1 MPLIYSKM
9 SNDYRWMKLID
20 VRFLISSVLIFISLE
35 NSPPVMA
42 APPEEI
48 PRAIQ
53 DFLEGAVADFKSQ
66 GVRSYDNHRSGM
78 ICVEYG
84 LDGFTST
91 FKFDPQY
98 KLLESSSDRFKDLDG
113 TFAEND
119 NILPLQLLP
128 SEVEHSLRAL
138 FPRLEGVNF
147 LKALI
152 RGEFLY
158 QINGV
163 TDSVRVFP
171 VIDEKGQLLQY
182 SIDRDGD
189 GLGDAY
195 ELVCGFDPN
204 DADSD
209 KDGFPDGLEH
219 SKDGD
224 PLDAKV
230 LPKILKMHHDHDSNV
245 MVITV
250 STCRGKNFFLE
261 VNPRGGEEGWEKL
274 GESVEGDG
282 DDKEFT
288 IPSDGFFLN
297 AMVRVGVEG
306 VDPDLAMNA
315 DKPPKKKSNRNC
327 SVPSTLRGR
336 EIVIGQGK
344 RLLFRSN
351 RRGEMIEGGN
361 RGNMVVPFSYTFSK
375 PDHCKARLVLTFT
388 TRKGFETMVYELTF
402 VSKGGSGEFIAK
414 KFGRGRKEN
423 AGHGNFTISMNP

>member
-1 MPLIYSKM
+1 MALIYSKM
-9 SNDYRWMKLID
+9 SNDYRLMKLID
-20 VRFLISSVLIFISLE
+20 VRFLLSSVLIFIALE

-53 DFLEGAVADFKSQ
+53 DFLEGAVTDFKSE

-84 LDGFTST
+84 LNGFTST
-91 FKFDPQY
+91 FKFDSRY
-98 KLLESSSDRFKDLDG
+98 NLLESSTDRFNDLDG
-113 TFAEND
+113 SFAEND
-119 NILPLQLLP
+119 NSIPLLLLP
-128 SEVEHSLRAL
+128 SEVEHALRAL
-138 FPRLEGVNF
+138 FPRLEGVDF
-147 LKALI
+147 LKLII
-152 RGEFLY
+152 RGEYLY
-158 QINGV
+158 QINGI

-171 VIDEKGQLLQY
+171 VIDERGQLVQY
-182 SIDRDGD
+182 NIDRDGD

-219 SKDGD
+219 LKEGD
-224 PLDAKV
+224 PLDSKV
-230 LPKILKMHHDHDSNV
+230 LPKILKMYHDQDSNV

-261 VNPRGGEEGWEKL
+261 VNPTGRNEGWEKL
-274 GESVEGDG
+274 GESVLGDG
-282 DDKEFT
+282 SDKEFT
-288 IPSDGFFLN
+288 MPSDGFFIN
-297 AMVRVGVEG
+297 AMVRVGVEEPDPG
-306 VDPDLAMNA
+306 VVMNA
-315 DKPPKKKSNRNC
+315 DKPPKKKSNKNC
-327 SVPSTLRGR
+327 SVPSSLKGR
-336 EIVIGQGK
+336 EIVISQGK

-351 RRGEMIEGGN
+351 RRGEMVEGGN

-388 TRKGFETMVYELTF
+388 TRQGFETMVYELTF

-423 AGHGNFTISMNP
+423 ASQGNFTISMNP

>member
-1 MPLIYSKM
+1 MALIYSKM
-9 SNDYRWMKLID
+9 SNDYRLMKLID
-20 VRFLISSVLIFISLE
+20 VRFLLSSVLIFIALE

-53 DFLEGAVADFKSQ
+53 DFLEGAVADFKSE

-84 LDGFTST
+84 LNGFTST
-91 FKFDPQY
+91 FKFDSRY
-98 KLLESSSDRFKDLDG
+98 NLLESSTDRFNDLDG
-113 TFAEND
+113 SFAEND
-119 NILPLQLLP
+119 NSIPLLLLP
-128 SEVEHSLRAL
+128 SEVEHALRAL
-138 FPRLEGVNF
+138 FPRLEGVDF
-147 LKALI
+147 LKLII
-152 RGEFLY
+152 RGEYLY
-158 QINGV
+158 QINGI

-171 VIDEKGQLLQY
+171 VIDERGQLVQY
-182 SIDRDGD
+182 NIDRDGD

-219 SKDGD
+219 LKEGD
-224 PLDAKV
+224 PLDSKV
-230 LPKILKMHHDHDSNV
+230 LPKILKMYHDQDSNV

-261 VNPRGGEEGWEKL
+261 VNPTGRNEGWEKL
-274 GESVEGDG
+274 GESVLGDG
-282 DDKEFT
+282 SDKEFT
-288 IPSDGFFLN
+288 MPSDGFFIN
-297 AMVRVGVEG
+297 AMVRVGVEEPDPG
-306 VDPDLAMNA
+306 VVMNA
-315 DKPPKKKSNRNC
+315 DKPPKKKSNKNC
-327 SVPSTLRGR
+327 SVPSSLKGR
-336 EIVIGQGK
+336 EIVISQGK

-351 RRGEMIEGGN
+351 RRGEMVEGGN
-361 RGNMVVPFSYTFSK
+361 RGNMVVTFSYTFSK

-388 TRKGFETMVYELTF
+388 TRQGFETMVYELTF

-423 AGHGNFTISMNP
+423 ASQGNFTISMNP

>member
-1 MPLIYSKM
+1 MALIYSKM
-9 SNDYRWMKLID
+9 SNDYRLMKLID
-20 VRFLISSVLIFISLE
+20 VRFLLSSVLIFIALE

-53 DFLEGAVADFKSQ
+53 DFLEGAVADFKSE

-84 LDGFTST
+84 LNGFTST
-91 FKFDPQY
+91 FKFDSRY
-98 KLLESSSDRFKDLDG
+98 NLLESSTDRFNDLDG
-113 TFAEND
+113 SFAEND
-119 NILPLQLLP
+119 NSIPLLLLP
-128 SEVEHSLRAL
+128 SEVEHALRAL
-138 FPRLEGVNF
+138 FPRLEGVDF
-147 LKALI
+147 LKLII
-152 RGEFLY
+152 RGEYLY
-158 QINGV
+158 QINGI

-171 VIDEKGQLLQY
+171 VIDERGQLVQY
-182 SIDRDGD
+182 NIDRDGD

-219 SKDGD
+219 LKEGD
-224 PLDAKV
+224 PLDSKV
-230 LPKILKMHHDHDSNV
+230 LPKILKMYHDQDSNV

-261 VNPRGGEEGWEKL
+261 VNPTGRNEGWEKL
-274 GESVEGDG
+274 GESVLGDG
-282 DDKEFT
+282 SDKEFT
-288 IPSDGFFLN
+288 MPSDGFFIN
-297 AMVRVGVEG
+297 AMVRVGVEEPDPG
-306 VDPDLAMNA
+306 VVMNA
-315 DKPPKKKSNRNC
+315 DKPPKKKSNKNC
-327 SVPSTLRGR
+327 SVPSSLKGR
-336 EIVIGQGK
+336 EIVISQGK

-351 RRGEMIEGGN
+351 RRGEMVEGGN

-388 TRKGFETMVYELTF
+388 TRQGFETMVYELTF

-414 KFGRGRKEN
+414 KFGSGRKEN
-423 AGHGNFTISMNP
+423 ASQGNFTISMNP

>member
-1 MPLIYSKM
+1 MALIYSKM
-9 SNDYRWMKLID
+9 SNDYRLMKLID
-20 VRFLISSVLIFISLE
+20 VRFLLSSVLIFIALE

-53 DFLEGAVADFKSQ
+53 DFLEGAVADFKSE

-84 LDGFTST
+84 LNGFTST
-91 FKFDPQY
+91 FKFDSRY
-98 KLLESSSDRFKDLDG
+98 NLLESSTDRFNDLDG
-113 TFAEND
+113 SFAEND
-119 NILPLQLLP
+119 NSIPLLLLP
-128 SEVEHSLRAL
+128 SEVEHALRAL
-138 FPRLEGVNF
+138 FPRLEGVDF
-147 LKALI
+147 LKLII
-152 RGEFLY
+152 RGEYLY
-158 QINGV
+158 QINGI

-171 VIDEKGQLLQY
+171 VIDERGQLVQY
-182 SIDRDGD
+182 NIDRDGD

-219 SKDGD
+219 LKEGD
-224 PLDAKV
+224 PLDSKV
-230 LPKILKMHHDHDSNV
+230 LPKILKMYHDQDSNV

-261 VNPRGGEEGWEKL
+261 VNPTGRNEGWEKL
-274 GESVEGDG
+274 GESVLGDG
-282 DDKEFT
+282 SDKEFT
-288 IPSDGFFLN
+288 MPSDGFFIN
-297 AMVRVGVEG
+297 AMVRVGVEAPDPG
-306 VDPDLAMNA
+306 VVMNA
-315 DKPPKKKSNRNC
+315 DKPPKKKSNKNC
-327 SVPSTLRGR
+327 SVPSSLKGR
-336 EIVIGQGK
+336 EIVISQGK

-351 RRGEMIEGGN
+351 RRGEMVEGGN

-388 TRKGFETMVYELTF
+388 TRQGFETMVYELTF

-423 AGHGNFTISMNP
+423 ASQGNFTISMNP

>member
-1 MPLIYSKM
+1 MALIYSKM
-9 SNDYRWMKLID
+9 SNDYRLMKLID
-20 VRFLISSVLIFISLE
+20 VRFLLSSVLIFIALE

-53 DFLEGAVADFKSQ
+53 DFLEGAVADFKSE

-84 LDGFTST
+84 LNGFTST
-91 FKFDPQY
+91 FKFDSRY
-98 KLLESSSDRFKDLDG
+98 NLLESSTDRFNDLDG
-113 TFAEND
+113 SFAEND
-119 NILPLQLLP
+119 NSIPLLLLP
-128 SEVEHSLRAL
+128 SEVEHALRAL
-138 FPRLEGVNF
+138 FPRLEGVDF
-147 LKALI
+147 LKLII
-152 RGEFLY
+152 RGEYLY
-158 QINGV
+158 QINGI

-171 VIDEKGQLLQY
+171 VIDERGQLVQY
-182 SIDRDGD
+182 NIDRDGD

-219 SKDGD
+219 LKEGD
-224 PLDAKV
+224 PLDSKV
-230 LPKILKMHHDHDSNV
+230 LPKILKMYHDQDSNV

-261 VNPRGGEEGWEKL
+261 VNPTGRNEGWEKL
-274 GESVEGDG
+274 GESVLGDG
-282 DDKEFT
+282 SDKEFT
-288 IPSDGFFLN
+288 MPSDGFFIN
-297 AMVRVGVEG
+297 AMVRVGVEAPDPG
-306 VDPDLAMNA
+306 VVMNA
-315 DKPPKKKSNRNC
+315 DKPPKKKSNKNC
-327 SVPSTLRGR
+327 SVPSSLKGR
-336 EIVIGQGK
+336 EIVISQGK

-351 RRGEMIEGGN
+351 RRGEMVEGGN

-388 TRKGFETMVYELTF
+388 TRQGFETMVYELTF
-402 VSKGGSGEFIAK
+402 VSKGGSGEFVAK

-423 AGHGNFTISMNP
+423 ASQGNFTISMNP

>member
-1 MPLIYSKM
+1 MALIYSKM
-9 SNDYRWMKLID
+9 SNDYRLMKLID
-20 VRFLISSVLIFISLE
+20 VRFLLSSVLIFIALE

-53 DFLEGAVADFKSQ
+53 DFLEGAVADFKSE

-84 LDGFTST
+84 LNGFTST
-91 FKFDPQY
+91 FKFDSRY
-98 KLLESSSDRFKDLDG
+98 NLLESSTDRFNDLDG
-113 TFAEND
+113 SFAEND
-119 NILPLQLLP
+119 NSIPLLLLP
-128 SEVEHSLRAL
+128 SEVEHALRAL
-138 FPRLEGVNF
+138 FPRLEGVDF
-147 LKALI
+147 LKLII
-152 RGEFLY
+152 RGEYLY
-158 QINGV
+158 QINGI

-171 VIDEKGQLLQY
+171 VIDERGQLVQY
-182 SIDRDGD
+182 NIDRDGD

-219 SKDGD
+219 LKEGD
-224 PLDAKV
+224 PLDSKV
-230 LPKILKMHHDHDSNV
+230 LPKILKMYHDQDSNV

-261 VNPRGGEEGWEKL
+261 VNPTGRNEGWEKL
-274 GESVEGDG
+274 GESVLGDG
-282 DDKEFT
+282 SDKEFT
-288 IPSDGFFLN
+288 MPSDGFFIN
-297 AMVRVGVEG
+297 AMVRVGVEEPDPG
-306 VDPDLAMNA
+306 VVMNA
-315 DKPPKKKSNRNC
+315 DKPPKKKSNKNC
-327 SVPSTLRGR
+327 SVPSSLKGR
-336 EIVIGQGK
+336 EIVISQGK

-351 RRGEMIEGGN
+351 RRGEMVEGGN

-388 TRKGFETMVYELTF
+388 TRQGFETMVYELTF

-423 AGHGNFTISMNP
+423 ASQGNFTISMNP

>member
-1 MPLIYSKM
+1 MALIYSKM
-9 SNDYRWMKLID
+9 SNDYRLMKLID
-20 VRFLISSVLIFISLE
+20 VRFLLSSVLIFIALE

-53 DFLEGAVADFKSQ
+53 DFLEGAVADFKSE

-84 LDGFTST
+84 LNGFTST
-91 FKFDPQY
+91 FKFDSRY
-98 KLLESSSDRFKDLDG
+98 NLLESSTDRFNDLDG
-113 TFAEND
+113 SFAEND
-119 NILPLQLLP
+119 NSIPLLLLP
-128 SEVEHSLRAL
+128 SEVEHALRAL
-138 FPRLEGVNF
+138 FPRLEGVDF
-147 LKALI
+147 LKLII
-152 RGEFLY
+152 RGEYLY
-158 QINGV
+158 QINGI

-171 VIDEKGQLLQY
+171 VIDERGQLVQY
-182 SIDRDGD
+182 NIDRDGD

-219 SKDGD
+219 LKEGD
-224 PLDAKV
+224 PLDSKV
-230 LPKILKMHHDHDSNV
+230 LPKILKMYHDQDSNV

-250 STCRGKNFFLE
+250 STCRGKSFFLE
-261 VNPRGGEEGWEKL
+261 VNPTGRNEGWEKL
-274 GESVEGDG
+274 GESVLGDG
-282 DDKEFT
+282 SDKEFT
-288 IPSDGFFLN
+288 MPSDGFFIN
-297 AMVRVGVEG
+297 AMVRVGVEAP
-306 VDPDLAMNA
+306 DPGLVMNA
-315 DKPPKKKSNRNC
+315 DKPPKKKSNKNC
-327 SVPSTLRGR
+327 SVPSSLKGR
-336 EIVIGQGK
+336 EIVISQGK

-351 RRGEMIEGGN
+351 RRGEMVEGGN

-388 TRKGFETMVYELTF
+388 TRQGFETMVYELTF

-423 AGHGNFTISMNP
+423 ASQGNFTISMNP

>member
-1 MPLIYSKM
+1 M
-9 SNDYRWMKLID
+9 SNDYRLMKLID
-20 VRFLISSVLIFISLE
+20 VRFLLSSVLIFIALE

-53 DFLEGAVADFKSQ
+53 DFLEGAVTDFKSE

-84 LDGFTST
+84 LNGFTST
-91 FKFDPQY
+91 FKFDSRY
-98 KLLESSSDRFKDLDG
+98 NLLESSTDRFNDLDG
-113 TFAEND
+113 SFAEND
-119 NILPLQLLP
+119 NSIPLLLLP
-128 SEVEHSLRAL
+128 SEVEHALRAL
-138 FPRLEGVNF
+138 FPRLEGVDF
-147 LKALI
+147 LKLII
-152 RGEFLY
+152 RGEYLY
-158 QINGV
+158 QINGI

-171 VIDEKGQLLQY
+171 VIDERGQLVQY
-182 SIDRDGD
+182 NIDRDGD

-219 SKDGD
+219 LKEGD
-224 PLDAKV
+224 PLDSKV
-230 LPKILKMHHDHDSNV
+230 LPKILKMYHDQDSNV

-261 VNPRGGEEGWEKL
+261 VNPTGRNEGWEKL
-274 GESVEGDG
+274 GESVLGDG
-282 DDKEFT
+282 SDKEFT
-288 IPSDGFFLN
+288 MPSDGFFIN
-297 AMVRVGVEG
+297 AMVRVGVEEPDPG
-306 VDPDLAMNA
+306 VVMNA
-315 DKPPKKKSNRNC
+315 DKPPKKKSNKNC
-327 SVPSTLRGR
+327 SVPSSLKGR
-336 EIVIGQGK
+336 EIVISQGK

-351 RRGEMIEGGN
+351 RRGEMVEGGN

-388 TRKGFETMVYELTF
+388 TRQGFETMVYELTF

-423 AGHGNFTISMNP
+423 ASQGNFTISMNP